1 MKKSI
6 RSVFFGF
13 VFLTVLL
20 SGCAP
25 ASTSVPP
32 TFTPIS
38 PSPTPIP
45 TIIPTPTMTPMPIP
59 TPSPTVFVIQ
69 RAQVLD
75 FITSLSFAPIF
86 RGAIS
91 GQNAGHGDEIT
102 DDAYYQGYRTMIEA
116 LHDKTGEWPGIIGDD
131 YEFSCSFTPDQLS
144 KANEVLIDY
153 ARNGGIVLL
162 AFNPQNPWFN
172 DETNLASNP
181 GTWDGPS
188 ATTSSLPPGASLDD
202 LLNPEKP
209 VHAAWMRKLD
219 RIAGAL
225 QELRDAGVVVLF
237 SPMQE
242 MNASWYWWGI
252 SSHPS
257 DPGPFIRVYRAMY
270 DYFSNEKGLDNLIW
284 VYSPSS
290 TYGSNTRTS
299 SVFRAVDW
307 TYPGDD
313 YVDII
318 AGTNYADD
326 MSISDYPTYIKMG
339 KPLGNAGFGP
349 SSDGPF
355 LKNGTWDLTRIIERI
370 KNDYPRIAF
379 WESWNS
385 YPGSSWSMIS
395 NLNADILLADPFVI
409 NRDDLPWNV
418 H

>member
-1 MKKSI
+1 MNTKQ
-6 RSVFFGF
+6 SV
-13 VFLTVLL
+13 TVVLVL
-20 SGCAP
+20 FMILVVAGCRP
-25 ASTSVPP
+25 GT
-32 TFTPIS
+32 
-38 PSPTPIP
+38 TPIP

-59 TPSPTVFVIQ
+59 TPTPTVFVIQPPTPTVFVIQ

-75 FITSLSFAPIF
+75 YIATLSSAPIF

-91 GQNAGHGDEIT
+91 GQNSGHGDEIT
-102 DDAYYQGYRTMIEA
+102 DDSYYRGYRTMIEA

-131 YEFSCSFTPDQLS
+131 YEWSRSFTPGQLS
-144 KANEVLIDY
+144 DANDVLINY
-153 ARNGGIVLL
+153 ARAGGIVMITLT
-162 AFNPQNPWFN
+162 PQNPWFN
-172 DETNLASNP
+172 DETDLTANP
-181 GTWDGPS
+181 GSDTGSSS
-188 ATTSSLPPGASLDD
+188 ALSGLPPGASLDD
-202 LLNPEKP
+202 LLRPEKP
-209 VHAAWMRKLD
+209 VYAAWKRKLD

-237 SPMQE
+237 RPMQE

-257 DPGPFIRVYRAMY
+257 DPEPFIRVYRAMY

-284 VYSPSS
+284 IYSPSS
-290 TYGSNTRTS
+290 TYGNDTRTS

-326 MSISDYPTYIKMG
+326 MSISDYPVYVNMG
-339 KPLGNAGFGP
+339 KPLGIAEYGLADVAK
-349 SSDGPF
+349 S
-355 LKNGTWDLTRIIERI
+355 GTWDTSRIIERI

-379 WESWNS
+379 WVCWHG
-385 YPGSSWSMIS
+385 YPGTSFALVS

-409 NRDDLPWNV
+409 NRDDLPWNIK
-418 H
+418 